1 MIKRLYRWFK
11 SRRVNENVDTTQQD
25 TILDGFRRGAKFDDQ
40 IDVDTEITH
49 WESFKLIGRTYTL
62 IGEVWKLFLA
72 KFILD
77 FAPLWPLLYLP
88 WLYKL
93 IADHVILQVP
103 LVVGEV
109 NFPPHMTPILRML
122 EGRDPIEI
130 MSVISMI
137 FLIGLFLVGLRSRG
151 TGARL
156 FGGRDTQS
164 QAENAISGGGSDL
177 GGVWGIVE
185 FWVNV
190 RLTQRMAD
198 NFRTKLF
205 DRLTR
210 AKMEMLDDHRTGDS
224 VYRVLYDTA
233 SVPHAVYELTLAPFY
248 HFAMIATT
256 IYQVHYTYGEVAP
269 WLMFV
274 VSLTAPVVIIVT
286 WPAIGLIRRTNQ
298 NKRAAGSDTTNAMEE
313 TLDNMVAVQSLGGMK
328 REKSRFARRN
338 AAAYWRERIA
348 SVVGII
354 LSNSINFITTPIG
367 FIVSF
372 MVTEAVFRGDLT
384 VGDFGAL
391 YGMYM
396 SLSGTIRYIGGLWV
410 RIQDNVAALRRVYF
424 FLDFESDDDLHEGG
438 VQLPEIR
445 RNVQIEHAS
454 FEYPDGRLA
463 LKDINLDFK
472 LGQLVAIV
480 GPTGSGKT
488 SLAYLIPAFLQPTHG
503 RVTIDGFDLKT
514 VDLDSLRSQISYVF
528 QEHLLMAESIRDN
541 LLISNP
547 EVTEEQIYDALRTA
561 GCMEFIDELPDGIDT
576 VVGKSGDTL
585 SVGQQQR
592 ISIARGLIR
601 DAKILI
607 LDEPTAALDPKT
619 ENELVQA
626 LRRVSKNRLVIVIA
640 HRLSTIR
647 LADIIVFLE
656 EGSVRDIGDHESLMA
671 NPQSPYRA
679 FVELQTTGR
688 ALP

>member
-1 MIKRLYRWFK
+1 MIKRVYRWFK
-11 SRRVNENVDTTQQD
+11 SRRVNEDVDTTQSS
-25 TILDGFRRGAKFDDQ
+25 TIIDGFRRGAKFDDQ
-40 IDVDTEITH
+40 IDVETEISH
-49 WESFKLIGRTYTL
+49 WESWKLIVRCYTL
-62 IGEVWKLFLA
+62 IGEVKGLFIA
-72 KFILD
+72 KFFLD
-77 FAPLWPLLYLP
+77 FAPLWPLLYLG
-88 WLYKL
+88 WLYK
-93 IADHVILQVP
+93 IITDHVILQRP
-103 LVVGEV
+103 LIVGEV
-109 NFPPHMTPILRML
+109 NFPPHMTPILRLL

-130 MSVISMI
+130 MTVISTI
-137 FLIGLFLVGLRSRG
+137 FLVGLFFVGLRSRG

-177 GGVWGIVE
+177 GGIWGLVE

-256 IYQVHYTYGEVAP
+256 VYQVHYTYGEVAP

-286 WPAIGLIRRTNQ
+286 WPSIGLIRRVNQ
-298 NKRAAGSDTTNAMEE
+298 NKRAAGSDTTNTMEE
-313 TLDNMVAVQSLGGMK
+313 TLDNMVAVQSLGGMN
-328 REKSRFARRN
+328 REKARFAKRN

-348 SVVGII
+348 VVVGII

-424 FLDFESDDDLHEGG
+424 FLDHESDDDTHDGG
-438 VQLPEIR
+438 VDLPEIR
-445 RNVQIEHAS
+445 RHVRIENVNYQ
-454 FEYPDGRLA
+454 YPDGRLA
-463 LKDINLDFK
+463 LKDVDLEFK

-488 SLAYLIPAFLQPTHG
+488 SLAYLIPAFLQPTEG

-514 VDLDSLRSQISYVF
+514 VDLDSLRKQIAYVF
-528 QEHLLMAESIRDN
+528 QEHLLMAESIREN
-541 LLISNP
+541 LLVANP
-547 EVTEEQIYDALRTA
+547 DATEEQIYEALETA
-561 GCMEFIDELPDGIDT
+561 GCMEFIEELPDGIDT

-592 ISIARGLIR
+592 ISIARGLVR

-619 ENELVQA
+619 ENDLVQA
-626 LRRVSKNRLVIVIA
+626 LRNASKGRLVIVIA

-647 LADIIVFLE
+647 LADTIVFLD
-656 EGSVRDIGDHESLMA
+656 EGTVKDIGDHASLMA
-671 NPQSPYRA
+671 NPESPYRA
-679 FVELQTTGR
+679 FVDLQTTG
-688 ALP
+688 